1 MRVFSKKFTLAA
13 AGGLTAIAI
22 SSGAMAYAQTEVS
35 PEVATTQETP
45 TAEQQRDGEE
55 KIAKLADKLGVTTEE
70 LTEALKTVKNQEGG
84 NKAKQLADALG
95 IEESKVEQALVE
107 DSAEQRKV
115 LENRLDAAVTEGKL
129 TEEDKTSVL
138 KAYDAGVFTSDHHS
152 NSSSM
157 SQDPSE
163 STAASSAVVE
173 EPTASTTEEQP
184 TAEVE
189 PSNT

>member
-13 AGGLTAIAI
+13 AGGLTAVAI

-45 TAEQQRDGEE
+45 AAEQQRDGEG

-70 LTEALKTVKNQEGG
+70 LTEALKTVKEQEGG
-84 NKAKQLADALG
+84 NKAQQLADALG

-115 LENRLDAAVTEGKL
+115 LETRLDAAVTEGKL
-129 TEEDKTSVL
+129 TEEDKASVL

-152 NSSSM
+152 DSSM

-163 STAASSAVVE
+163 STAASSAAVE
-173 EPTASTTEEQP
+173 EPTASTTEAQP

-189 PSNT
+189 PGNT

>member
-13 AGGLTAIAI
+13 AGCLTAVAI

-70 LTEALKTVKNQEGG
+70 LTEALKTVREQEGG

-95 IEESKVEQALVE
+95 IEESKVEQALME

-115 LENRLDAAVTEGKL
+115 LETRLDTAVTEGKL
-129 TEEDKTSVL
+129 TEEDKASVL
-138 KAYDAGVFTSDHHS
+138 KAFDAGIFNSDHHS
-152 NSSSM
+152 SSTTES
-157 SQDPSE
+157 
-163 STAASSAVVE
+163 STAEGGATESSAAVE
-173 EPTASTTEEQP
+173 EPTPATEEQP

-189 PSNT
+189 PGNT

>member
-13 AGGLTAIAI
+13 AGGLTAVAI

-55 KIAKLADKLGVTTEE
+55 KLAKLADKLGVTTEE
-70 LTEALKTVKNQEGG
+70 LTEALKTVREQEGG

-115 LENRLDAAVTEGKL
+115 LETRLDTAVSEGKL
-129 TEEDKTSVL
+129 TEEDKASVL
-138 KAYDAGVFTSDHHS
+138 KAFDAGIFSSEDHS
-152 NSSSM
+152 
-157 SQDPSE
+157 
-163 STAASSAVVE
+163 ASSTTESSAAVE
-173 EPTASTTEEQP
+173 EPTPATEEQP